1 MHQKFQELLH
11 DYKKQVF
18 RVQHDSQSVEDITDE
33 CVQIADE
40 VLEQKYEYH
49 FHRLPDANRAEII
62 NMISNYTREAI
73 LPPVVQNLVRRQVK
87 LERRLEAM
95 SGLIEQMLE
104 QLSTA
109 PAGTVD

>member
-109 PAGTVD
+109 PAGSVD

>member
-1 MHQKFQELLH
+1 MHQKFQALLH

-18 RVQHDSQSVEDITDE
+18 RVQHDKMSVEDITDE

-95 SGLIEQMLE
+95 SGLIERMLE
-104 QLSTA
+104 ELSTA
-109 PAGTVD
+109 PAGSVE

>member
-1 MHQKFQELLH
+1 MHQKFRDLLH
-11 DYKKQVF
+11 EYKKEVF
-18 RVQHDSQSVEDITDE
+18 RVEHDRQSVEDITTE

-73 LPPVVQNLVRRQVK
+73 LPPVVSNLVRRQVT

-95 SGLIEQMLE
+95 STLIEKMLE
-104 QLSTA
+104 QLSSA
-109 PAGTVD
+109 PAGAVD